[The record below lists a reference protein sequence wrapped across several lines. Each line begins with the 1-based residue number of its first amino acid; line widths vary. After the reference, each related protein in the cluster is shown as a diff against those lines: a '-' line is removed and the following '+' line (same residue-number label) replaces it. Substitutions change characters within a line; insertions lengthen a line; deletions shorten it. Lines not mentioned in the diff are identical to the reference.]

1 MRYLRNVAYRGK
13 KYNRLESLLIYTR
26 VNSRKD
32 DGKRKKKKEK
42 KKKTGKKLNTA
53 IKNRILPLDR
63 SAGCARVLAY
73 CPSVTQ

>member
-13 KYNRLESLLIYTR
+13 KYNRLESLLIYTC

-53 IKNRILPLDR
+53 N
-63 SAGCARVLAY
+63 
-73 CPSVTQ
+73 

>member
-13 KYNRLESLLIYTR
+13 KYNRLESLLIYMR

-42 KKKTGKKLNTA
+42 KRLERNSTLP